1 MKWIYT
7 VLFSFLSLAGI
18 LKDLAVYV
26 SFKSNQEYITITM
39 CTGRFEV
46 DNTCKGSCYLNKQ
59 LDLVHD
65 FEQDSDKQ
73 VPPNLK
79 EYITY
84 FYEEISAEIDPVIES
99 IGINYDSNYN
109 LKTKRG
115 YPTGMF
121 QPPQYC

>member
-1 MKWIYT
+1 
-7 VLFSFLSLAGI
+7 
-18 LKDLAVYV
+18 
-26 SFKSNQEYITITM
+26 M